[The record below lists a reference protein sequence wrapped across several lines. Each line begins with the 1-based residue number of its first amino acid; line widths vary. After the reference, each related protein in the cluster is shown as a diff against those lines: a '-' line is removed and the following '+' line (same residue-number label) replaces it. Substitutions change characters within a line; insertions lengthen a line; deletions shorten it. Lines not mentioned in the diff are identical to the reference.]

1 MLPGSFCRRLGLD
14 ANFMFY
20 WLKSLGVSSGR
31 AAARTR
37 SVRDISQRAL
47 KFQIS
52 FRTNMQAEV
61 SFVLRQF
68 IDGHQVDA
76 ALLERSKKLL

>member
-1 MLPGSFCRRLGLD
+1 
-14 ANFMFY
+14 MFY

-37 SVRDISQRAL
+37 GVRDIPQRAL
-47 KFQIS
+47 KLQIS
-52 FRTNMQAEV
+52 VRTNMQAEV

-68 IDGHQVDA
+68 IDGQVDA
-76 ALLERSKKLL
+76 ALLDRSKKLL

>member
-47 KFQIS
+47 KLQIS

-68 IDGHQVDA
+68 IDGRLDA
-76 ALLERSKKLL
+76 ALLDRSKKLL